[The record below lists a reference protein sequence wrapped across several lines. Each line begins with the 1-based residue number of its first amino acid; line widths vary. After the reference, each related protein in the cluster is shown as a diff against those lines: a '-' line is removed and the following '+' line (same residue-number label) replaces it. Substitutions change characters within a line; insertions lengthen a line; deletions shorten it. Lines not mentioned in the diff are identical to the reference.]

1 MRGRRD
7 AGTRKTRGRLKLR
20 GLAEVESFLLCGPI
34 ERQIDPLA
42 QGFGSQ
48 VRRLMA
54 TGNGFN
60 DLWREER
67 QTEQSSHVTRSDSL
81 PQRDLFDRSC
91 STRRKPVEPSVCS
104 RDGFEECLIG
114 AARWR
119 TVSFDDQPHLHTT
132 APDLNWD
139 EARSSRRGLSFF
151 TETLRMRSVAPP
163 WRASRKVR
171 LKKGSSL
178 PSPRLSRRSS
188 ETSGSILAR
197 SLFPQTP

>member
-60 DLWREER
+60 HLRREER
-67 QTEQSSHVTRSDSL
+67 QAEQSSHVTRRDSL
-81 PQRDLFDRSC
+81 PQLDLLDRSC
-91 STRRKPVEPSVCS
+91 STRRKPVEPSVCP
-104 RDGFEECLIG
+104 RDGFKECLIF

-119 TVSFDDQPHLHTT
+119 TVRFDDQPHLRTT

-139 EARSSRRGLSFF
+139 EARDGHLAGNCSILSF
-151 TETLRMRSVAPP
+151 
-163 WRASRKVR
+163 
-171 LKKGSSL
+171 G
-178 PSPRLSRRSS
+178 RRN
-188 ETSGSILAR
+188 R
-197 SLFPQTP
+197 